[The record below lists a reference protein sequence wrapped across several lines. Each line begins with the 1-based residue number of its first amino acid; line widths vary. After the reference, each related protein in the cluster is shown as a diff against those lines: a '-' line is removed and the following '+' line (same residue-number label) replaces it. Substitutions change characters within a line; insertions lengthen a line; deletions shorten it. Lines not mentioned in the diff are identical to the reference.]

1 MEFIPDFSSDSLL
14 PIHLIAISGIVLKQK
29 TIECLS
35 CSFLKVLQWLLIA
48 NRVKYKGR
56 SSVRL

>member
-1 MEFIPDFSSDSLL
+1 MKFIPDFFSDSLL
-14 PIHLIAISGIVLKQK
+14 SIHLIAISATVLKHK
-29 TIECLS
+29 MIECLS

-48 NRVKYKGR
+48 NRVKYKVL